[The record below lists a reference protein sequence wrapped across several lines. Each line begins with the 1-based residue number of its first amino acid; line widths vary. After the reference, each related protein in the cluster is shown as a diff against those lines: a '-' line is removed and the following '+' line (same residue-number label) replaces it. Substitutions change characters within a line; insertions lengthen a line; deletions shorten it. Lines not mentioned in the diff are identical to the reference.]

1 MCCRSGCWRHGP
13 TQAGTVSI
21 DNIGPALRPN
31 GCQRSELSLPVFF
44 DTQKRPSEVL
54 LAWLGV
60 KPQISWFSLDW
71 LFPGKTAAAPAAMS
85 VVAGVAAAAYLLG
98 LAANPAAAQTAD
110 KVIFATNW
118 KAQAAHGGFYQSVA
132 DGTYRKFGLDVT
144 LQQGGPS
151 VNNRPL
157 LPAGR
162 VDFLMTGNL
171 LHSFDNV
178 KNGVPTVVVAA
189 MFQKDPQALIA
200 HPGQGYE
207 DFAALSKAPLALIA
221 KDGQFSWWQ
230 WLKVTHGFKDET
242 LRPYN
247 YNLGPFLT
255 NPKAIQQGY
264 SVAEPIYV
272 ETQAK
277 FKPIVH
283 LLADHGFSTYSTVI
297 EARTDMVKNQPDR
310 VQRFVDASAL
320 GWTNYLYGDRK
331 AANALMMKDNPEM
344 TLAEIEGSVA
354 LMKQQGI
361 VDSGEALKNG
371 IGTMSAPRIADFY
384 AQTVKAGLYKQGDVD
399 LSKVATF
406 QFVNKRVGVDLKTQ
420 LGAGGK

>member
-1 MCCRSGCWRHGP
+1 MLHH
-13 TQAGTVSI
+13 
-21 DNIGPALRPN
+21 
-31 GCQRSELSLPVFF
+31 LSMM
-44 DTQKRPSEVL
+44 L
-54 LAWLGV
+54 LAAAL
-60 KPQISWFSLDW
+60 
-71 LFPGKTAAAPAAMS
+71 AAPA
-85 VVAGVAAAAYLLG
+85 
-98 LAANPAAAQTAD
+98 LAQD

-118 KAQAAHGGFYQSVA
+118 KAQAAHGGFYQALA

-144 LQQGGPS
+144 IQPGGPQ

-162 VDFLMTGNL
+162 IDFLMTGNL

-178 KNGVPTVVVAA
+178 KNGVPTMVVAA

-207 DFAALSKAPLALIA
+207 KFEALKNAPVALIA

-230 WLKVTHGFKDET
+230 WLKVTHGFKDEA

-247 YNLGPFLT
+247 YNLGPFLA
-255 NPKAIQQGY
+255 NSKAIQQGY

-272 ETQAK
+272 ENQGQ
-277 FKPIVH
+277 FKPVVH

-297 EARTDMVKNQPDR
+297 EARLDMVKNKPEL
-310 VQRFVDASAL
+310 VQRFVDASIL
-320 GWTNYLYGDRK
+320 GWVNYLYGNRR

-344 TLAEIEGSVA
+344 TEAELEASTA

-361 VDSGEALKNG
+361 VDSGESLAGG
-371 IGTMSAPRIADFY
+371 IGAMNENRIKDFY
-384 AQTVKAGLYKQGDVD
+384 AQMVRAGLYKPGEVD
-399 LSKVATF
+399 LGKVATF
-406 QFVNKRVGVDLKTQ
+406 QFVNRKVGLDVKAKL
-420 LGAGGK
+420 GGK